1 MIDKTTEDLF
11 NELKT
16 DLDIENFI
24 AENQPEFTTPL
35 NKYLCK
41 LLEEKKLTRKEI
53 AFELNVDPSY
63 IHHIFSGKKNPS
75 RERLL
80 AIARAMNL
88 NLEETQYLLRYG
100 NYGIL
105 YPRNPFDSV
114 IIYSIEK
121 NLTFKEMN
129 SYLKQLGELP
139 IVTED

>member
-1 MIDKTTEDLF
+1 MKNTDELF
-11 NELKT
+11 NDLKN
-16 DLDIENFI
+16 DIDIENFI
-24 AENQPEFTTPL
+24 AGNQEEFTKPL
-35 NKYLCK
+35 HKYLCE
-41 LLEEKKLTRKEI
+41 LLTEKNLTRKEI
-53 AFELNVDPSY
+53 AFEINVDPSY
-63 IHHIFSGKKNPS
+63 IHHIFSGKKGIS
-75 RERLL
+75 RNRLL

-100 NYGIL
+100 GYGIL

-114 IIYSIEK
+114 VIYAIEN

>member
-1 MIDKTTEDLF
+1 MRTTEELF

-24 AENQPEFTTPL
+24 AANQPEFTKPL
-35 NKYLCK
+35 YKFLSEILDSKN
-41 LLEEKKLTRKEI
+41 LTRKEI
-53 AFELNVDPSY
+53 AFEMNVDPSY

-80 AIARAMNL
+80 AIARAMDL
-88 NLEETQYLLRYG
+88 NLQETQYLLRYAG
-100 NYGIL
+100 FGIL

-114 IIYSIEK
+114 VIYAIEN

-129 SYLKQLGELP
+129 NYLKQLGELP
-139 IVTED
+139 IVNED

>member
-1 MIDKTTEDLF
+1 MSDKTTDELF

-24 AENQPEFTTPL
+24 AANQPEFTKPL
-35 NKYLCK
+35 HKYLSE
-41 LLEEKKLTRKEI
+41 LLDEKNLTRKHI

-63 IHHIFSGKKNPS
+63 IHHIFSGTKKPS

-88 NLEETQYLLRYG
+88 NLDETQYLLRYAGFG
-100 NYGIL
+100 NL
-105 YPRNPFDSV
+105 YPRNPYDSV
-114 IIYSIEK
+114 IIYAIE
-121 NLTFKEMN
+121 NGLTFKAMN
-129 SYLKQLGELP
+129 NYLKQLGELP